1 MLATSFSAV
10 LVRASTAPAM
20 VLVLYRVIMASLLLC
35 PLILTKQRNEWKDT
49 ISKRMY
55 LLPMLSGMFLG
66 LHFSSYFTSL
76 HYTSIASA
84 VVLADL
90 EVFFVAFAML
100 VILKERIPRKAWV
113 GILLAFLGSLTIAA
127 TDAGGNSGSNVLK
140 GDFLALLGACC
151 MSVYTMIGKVCRKS
165 MTTTVYTFL
174 VYFSAAVTVLTILLF
189 RGVPLYG
196 YDPINYWIA
205 FGLAVVCTL
214 FGHSVF
220 SWGLKYE
227 KPSFIS
233 TAKMLDPV
241 FASSLGVIF
250 LQEIPPV
257 MVIVGGCVVI
267 FGIYYYSKHQ

>member
-1 MLATSFSAV
+1 
-10 LVRASTAPAM
+10 
-20 VLVLYRVIMASLLLC
+20 
-35 PLILTKQRNEWKDT
+35 
-49 ISKRMY
+49 
-55 LLPMLSGMFLG
+55 MLSGVFLG

-100 VILKERIPRKAWV
+100 VIFKERIPRKAWI
-113 GILLAFLGSLTIAA
+113 GILFAFLGSLTIAA
-127 TDAGGNSGSNVLK
+127 TDAGGSGGSNVLK
-140 GDFLALLGACC
+140 GDSLALLGACF

-165 MTTTVYTFL
+165 MTTVVYTFL
-174 VYFSAAVTVLTILLF
+174 VYFSAAVTVLIILLL
-189 RGVPLYG
+189 RGVPLVG
-196 YDPINYWIA
+196 YDPINYLLA

-227 KPSFIS
+227 KASFIA
-233 TAKMLDPV
+233 TAKMLDPI
-241 FASSLGVIF
+241 FASSLGIF
-250 LQEIPPV
+250 FFQEIPQAL
-257 MVIVGGCVVI
+257 VIVGGCVVI